1 MRRVTTFVLSVSTAV
16 ALLVPAA
23 ALAKPWHSLTPG
35 TTQKSE
41 VLKKFGTPTRELP
54 TTVTY
59 DSGFIYQSKAAQAH
73 GAEEAQF
80 FFDAQGKLTS
90 IFVFPAVALRRDDV
104 IKAYGTAYEE
114 RRTDDFRLYFQ
125 YRADGFIV
133 FFDKDNES
141 VYQLQFTAALPAA
154 PVKTATI
161 ATPPPA
167 TPPPGAV
174 VQPTP
179 APAPGPA
186 PLPAPQ

>member
-1 MRRVTTFVLSVSTAV
+1 MGRVHVRF
-16 ALLVPAA
+16 ALAA
-23 ALAKPWHSLTPG
+23 ALTLLPFAASAKPWHGLTPG
-35 TTQKSE
+35 ATLKSE
-41 VLKKFGTPTRELP
+41 VLKKFGSPTRELT

-59 DSGFIYQSKAAQAH
+59 DSGLVYQGKGAQGY

-80 FFDAQGKLTS
+80 FFDAGGKLTS

-125 YRADGFIV
+125 YRTDGFIV

-141 VYQLQFTAALPAA
+141 VYQLQFTPATAAPP
-154 PVKTATI
+154 PVKTAV

-167 TPPPGAV
+167 PPATPTPAPVA
-174 VQPTP
+174 TP
-179 APAPGPA
+179 APAP
-186 PLPAPQ
+186 APQ

>member
-1 MRRVTTFVLSVSTAV
+1 MGRVKTFLVSSTL
-16 ALLVPAA
+16 ALLLPAG

-35 TTQKSE
+35 TTQKAE
-41 VLKKFGTPTRELP
+41 VLKKFGAPTRELP

-141 VYQLQFTAALPAA
+141 VYQLQFTAAMPV

-161 ATPPPA
+161 AAPP
-167 TPPPGAV
+167 
-174 VQPTP
+174 QPTPTPAVQP

>member
-1 MRRVTTFVLSVSTAV
+1 MGRFPMLA
-16 ALLVPAA
+16 P
-23 ALAKPWHSLTPG
+23 ALALSLSLLPLDAFAKAWHGLTPG
-35 TTQKSE
+35 MTSKTE
-41 VLKKFGTPTRELP
+41 VLKKFGSPTRELT

-59 DSGFIYQSKAAQAH
+59 DSGLVYQGKGAQGY

-80 FFDAQGKLTS
+80 FFDAAGKLTS

-141 VYQLQFTAALPAA
+141 VYQLQFTPATVA
-154 PVKTATI
+154 PPPVKTATNN
-161 ATPPPA
+161 PPPA
-167 TPPPGAV
+167 VVNPPPAATPG
-174 VQPTP
+174 P
-179 APAPGPA
+179 APAP
-186 PLPAPQ
+186 Q